1 MFLYNIDEHACTSM
15 SGCGLVC
22 MHACVCECETENVCV
37 MLACTCMIIKGR
49 SEKTIEKIMMVQK
62 YSVLL
67 NNVRMSFSQALEAH
81 GTGWEPH

>member
-1 MFLYNIDEHACTSM
+1 M
-15 SGCGLVC
+15 
-22 MHACVCECETENVCV
+22 CV

-62 YSVLL
+62 YSVSL
-67 NNVRMSFSQALEAH
+67 NNVSTSFSQALEAH